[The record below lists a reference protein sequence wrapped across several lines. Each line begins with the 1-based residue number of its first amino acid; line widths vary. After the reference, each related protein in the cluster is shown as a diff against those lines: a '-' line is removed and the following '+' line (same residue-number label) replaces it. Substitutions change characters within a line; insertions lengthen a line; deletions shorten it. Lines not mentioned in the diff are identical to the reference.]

1 MCYMVKNI
9 GKTHIDPE
17 KLKEYNV
24 KQKDIALIKKNGK
37 IEIDGKTITESML
50 LKPPD
55 ESKIMYL
62 LYIPSLSYIKPLL
75 CSEIMKQ
82 KALNFVTDLIY
93 VNANKDV
100 LQDPT
105 FE

>member
-1 MCYMVKNI
+1 
-9 GKTHIDPE
+9 
-17 KLKEYNV
+17 
-24 KQKDIALIKKNGK
+24 
-37 IEIDGKTITESML
+37 ML
-50 LKPPD
+50 LTPPD

-100 LQDPT
+100 L
-105 FE
+105 